1 MNPRIVVLGAGY
13 AGAPAAVRLAARL
26 PRAQITLVNATD
38 RFVER
43 IRMHQLAAGQ
53 PIVGTPLQKVV
64 AGTGIEL
71 VIARVAGIDVE
82 AKTVQLE
89 GERPALQYDVLIYAL
104 GSFADFGGVRGVRE
118 HALGVA
124 DAEHAGQLRDQLDRH
139 AAARIAVIGG
149 GLTGIETAA
158 ELAEARRDRGG
169 VVLVSAGLVGGW
181 LSSRARAHLI
191 KGLERLGVTVR
202 ENAPVKAVDATGLE
216 LGEGERLDADAV
228 VWAAG
233 FRVPDIAARAGLAVD
248 DRGRMLLDATLRS
261 SSHPDV
267 FGAGDAVAAMVAGGG
282 GESRMSAQ
290 TAVPMGAQ
298 VADAVARSVTG
309 RSPRSV
315 KVLYVWQHISLG
327 RRDGVTQFTHLDDS
341 PLGLVLTGRPSAHFK
356 ELICRGV
363 RAYCTRH
370 AALFIRPYRATGS

>member
-124 DAEHAGQLRDQLDRH
+124 DADHAGQLRDHLDRH

-158 ELAEARRDRGG
+158 ELAEARRDRKS
-169 VVLVSAGLVGGW
+169 VV
-181 LSSRARAHLI
+181 
-191 KGLERLGVTVR
+191 
-202 ENAPVKAVDATGLE
+202 
-216 LGEGERLDADAV
+216 
-228 VWAAG
+228 
-233 FRVPDIAARAGLAVD
+233 
-248 DRGRMLLDATLRS
+248 
-261 SSHPDV
+261 
-267 FGAGDAVAAMVAGGG
+267 
-282 GESRMSAQ
+282 
-290 TAVPMGAQ
+290 
-298 VADAVARSVTG
+298 
-309 RSPRSV
+309 
-315 KVLYVWQHISLG
+315 
-327 RRDGVTQFTHLDDS
+327 
-341 PLGLVLTGRPSAHFK
+341 
-356 ELICRGV
+356 
-363 RAYCTRH
+363 
-370 AALFIRPYRATGS
+370 